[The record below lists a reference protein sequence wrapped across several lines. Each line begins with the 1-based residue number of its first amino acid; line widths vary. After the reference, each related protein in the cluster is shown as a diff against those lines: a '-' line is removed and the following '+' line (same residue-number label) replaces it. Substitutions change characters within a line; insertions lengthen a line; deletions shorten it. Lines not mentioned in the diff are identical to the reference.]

1 MVMTKTR
8 HTVAAPGAAPMA
20 PLAGGCRSTSAVSE
34 CATDIALVTLDER
47 DPHMRIV
54 ACVEGTT
61 RRDLSVSRFD
71 P

>member
-1 MVMTKTR
+1 
-8 HTVAAPGAAPMA
+8 MA